1 MMNEF
6 SVQKQ
11 PELFLSRSATQEF
24 LFSKVDSKPKDE
36 KLSRHPFT
44 GSDVLKKDFPDLA
57 AGESF
62 MHTAM
67 EKLAHA
73 SKFGA
78 MVIRIDDPAPA
89 EDTAETNPSTE
100 GLIEVAG
107 AIQNICK
114 NETGL
119 WGQLGED
126 TFGCFFPER
135 NGLTCIKTAKKLQ
148 KHIAGGR
155 NTTVSIGIA
164 AFPTITYEK
173 HHILENAYKALVHAG
188 FFGSNSI
195 VSFDS
200 VSLNISGDKLYQA
213 GDING
218 AVKEFK
224 QALLLDPSN
233 INVSNSLGVCHAIL
247 GSFEEALAE
256 FRTAISLDPGE
267 VMALY
272 NAGLVNTM
280 RGHNDEALKYFL
292 DANGVDD
299 NIFEVILHTGKLYTE
314 MGNPQKGK
322 AFIEKAVTIRPESGP
337 ALRCLGECYMAVN
350 MIDKATSTYSQAIKS
365 NPNDAAALSA
375 LGHLYGILNKDLEIA
390 TMFCQQSIQISP
402 EDGLFRH
409 RLGRLYLKQNR
420 LDEAL
425 KELKTAIAL
434 GYDSSEYVEQTQS
447 RLTAKAK

>member
-1 MMNEF
+1 MNEF

-11 PELFLSRSATQEF
+11 QELFLSRSATQEF

-36 KLSRHPFT
+36 KLSRLPFT
-44 GSDVLKKDFPDLA
+44 GSDVLKKAFPDLA

-62 MHTAM
+62 MRTAM
-67 EKLAHA
+67 EKLEN
-73 SKFGA
+73 SSTFGA
-78 MVIRIDDPAPA
+78 MVIQIDDPAPA
-89 EDTAETNPSTE
+89 EETSETNPLTDYRME
-100 GLIEVAG
+100 IAG
-107 AIQNICK
+107 AIQDVCK
-114 NETGL
+114 NEKGM
-119 WGQLGED
+119 WGQLEED

-135 NGLTCIKTAKKLQ
+135 NGLACIKTAKKLR
-148 KHIAGGR
+148 KNIAAGR
-155 NTTVSIGIA
+155 NTSVSIGIA
-164 AFPTITYEK
+164 AFPTISYEK
-173 HHILENAYKALVHAG
+173 PHILENAYKALVHAG
-188 FFGSNSI
+188 FFGSNSM
-195 VSFDS
+195 VTFDS

-213 GDING
+213 GDIKG
-218 AVKEFK
+218 AIKEFK

-233 INVSNSLGVCHAIL
+233 INVYNSLGVCYAIL
-247 GSFEEALAE
+247 GSFEESLVE

-280 RGHNDEALKYFL
+280 LGHNDKALKYFL

-299 NIFEVILHTGKLYTE
+299 DVFEVVLHTGKLYTE
-314 MGNPQKGK
+314 MGNPQKSK
-322 AFIEKAVTIRPESGP
+322 AFIEKAVKLRPESGP
-337 ALRCLGECYMAVN
+337 ALRCLGEYYMAVN
-350 MIDKATSTYSQAIKS
+350 MINKAISTYSRAIKLNS
-365 NPNDAAALSA
+365 NDAAALSA
-375 LGHLYGILNKDLEIA
+375 LGHLYGIQNKDLEIA

-425 KELKTAIAL
+425 KEFKTAMAF
-434 GYDSSEYVEQTQS
+434 GYDSSEYVEQAQS